1 MENFFIAAPPPRAPE
16 RRTAMKLTYEH
27 AHIVHTDHDEAVR
40 FYREVLGA
48 HVVDSRERKGAPQT
62 KLMAGGGM
70 LIVRGVRPGEE
81 PDSAGCTPRLG
92 VDHIGFYVGEGELDA
107 ARAMLMEQGI
117 EIIEE
122 DDMPH
127 LKYLYFQGPDGVVI
141 ELMETKG
148 PIPASPPEHN
158 EES

>member
-1 MENFFIAAPPPRAPE
+1 
-16 RRTAMKLTYEH
+16 MKLVYEH
-27 AHIVHTDHDEAVR
+27 THILHTNHDEAVR
-40 FYREVLGA
+40 FYHEILGA
-48 HVVDSRERKGAPQT
+48 RVVDSRERKGAPQT

-70 LIVRGVRPGEE
+70 LIVRGVRPGEN
-81 PDSAGCTPRLG
+81 PGPPGRTPRLG
-92 VDHIGFYVGEGELDA
+92 VDHIGFYVGGGELEA
-107 ARAMLMEQGI
+107 ARAMLI
-117 EIIEE
+117 ERGVPIIEE

-148 PIPASPPEHN
+148 PPPASAQDQD